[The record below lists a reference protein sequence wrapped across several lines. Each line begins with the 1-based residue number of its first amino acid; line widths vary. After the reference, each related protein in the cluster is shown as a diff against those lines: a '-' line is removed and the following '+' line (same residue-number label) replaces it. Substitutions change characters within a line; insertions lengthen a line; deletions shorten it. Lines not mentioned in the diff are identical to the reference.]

1 MAPTAHGNLL
11 LGPTAVD
18 IEDKEGTNT
27 TREGLEQVLGK
38 VGMNAKNL
46 PLRQVITSFAGLRAH
61 EAGDDF
67 IIEELEDAPGFID
80 CAGIES
86 PGLTSCPAVGER
98 IAGILQERMGLSK
111 KESFNPVR
119 KGIVKPH
126 TLSKE
131 ERARLIKENP
141 AYGNIICRCEMIT
154 EGEIV
159 DAIRRPLGA
168 RSLDGVKRRT
178 RAGMGRCQ
186 AGFCSPRVMEIL
198 AREWNTDM
206 REITK
211 SGRTS
216 KILAGTNKDTW
227 RDKA

>member
-1 MAPTAHGNLL
+1 
-11 LGPTAVD
+11 
-18 IEDKEGTNT
+18 
-27 TREGLEQVLGK
+27 
-38 VGMNAKNL
+38 
-46 PLRQVITSFAGLRAH
+46 
-61 EAGDDF
+61 
-67 IIEELEDAPGFID
+67 
-80 CAGIES
+80 
-86 PGLTSCPAVGER
+86 
-98 IAGILQERMGLSK
+98 MGLSK